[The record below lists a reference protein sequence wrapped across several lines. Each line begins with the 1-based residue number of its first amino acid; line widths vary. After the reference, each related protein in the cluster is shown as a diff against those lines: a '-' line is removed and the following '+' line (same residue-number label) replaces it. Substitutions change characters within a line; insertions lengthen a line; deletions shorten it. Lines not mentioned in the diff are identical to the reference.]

1 MARTQAIVCHAF
13 APVDQLRLEA
23 QPVRPL
29 AAGQVR
35 IAIRA
40 AGVNFPDS
48 LKVEGRYQIRPEL
61 PWIPGSELA
70 GVVIEIA
77 PDVAS
82 VQVGERVMGLSPNGG
97 AYAQQIVLPAERALV
112 LPPAIGFAEAAALP
126 IVYGTSLYALRRRA
140 RLQAGQSLLVLGA
153 AGGVGLAAVQL
164 GRTLGARVIAA
175 ASTQAKRELALEHGA
190 AHAIDYTRSDWRHEV
205 KALTQG
211 RGVHVV
217 FDPVGGDAFDEAVRT
232 IGWEGRYL
240 VVGFTSGR
248 IPTLQVN
255 MPLVKGFDVVGV
267 RYDDWRNN
275 TWPEARADLQQL
287 LHWCAAGHIRPLVSA
302 RYPLAQAVEA
312 MRSVTQRQI
321 TGKVVL
327 ENLNADC
334 ADPTEPTKH

>member
-1 MARTQAIVCHAF
+1 MARMQAIVCHAF

-70 GVVIEIA
+70 GVVLETA

-82 VQVGERVMGLSPNGG
+82 VKGGERVMGLSPNGG

-112 LPPAIGFAEAAALP
+112 LQPAISFAEAAALP

-190 AHAIDYTRSDWRHEV
+190 SHAIDYTRSDWRHEV
-205 KALTQG
+205 KALTGG
-211 RGVHVV
+211 RGVDVV

-232 IGWEGRYL
+232 IGWDGRYL

-275 TWPEARADLQQL
+275 IWPEARADLQQL
-287 LHWCAAGHIRPLVSA
+287 LDWCAAGHIRPLVSS
-302 RYPLAQAVEA
+302 RYSLAQAVEA
-312 MRSVTQRQI
+312 MRAVTQRQI

-327 ENLNADC
+327 ENTDADYK
-334 ADPTEPTKH
+334 AG

>member
-13 APVDQLRLEA
+13 APVDQLRFEA

-70 GVVIEIA
+70 GVVLETA

-175 ASTQAKRELALEHGA
+175 ASTQAKRELALDQGA
-190 AHAIDYTRSDWRHEV
+190 SHAIDYTRSDWRHEV
-205 KALTQG
+205 KTLTEG
-211 RGVHVV
+211 RGVDVV

-232 IGWEGRYL
+232 IGWDGRYL

-267 RYDDWRNN
+267 RYDSWRNDW
-275 TWPEARADLQQL
+275 WPEARADLEHL
-287 LHWCAAGHIRPLVSA
+287 LAWCAQGHFKPLVSA
-302 RYPLAQAVEA
+302 SYPLSQAVAA
-312 MRSVTQRQI
+312 MRRVTQRQI

-327 ENLNADC
+327 ENTNADE
-334 ADPTEPTKH
+334 TSE